1 MDPLF
6 LKQLL
11 KQNLENNPNQDLN
24 AQPNQNLNYF
34 LRGINPPRQPREG
47 INPPRK
53 LPPEFLF
60 LKKNGKPGENI
71 SNQPYLPPDAFD
83 PIKMPMKLPH
93 ERMPNEF
100 VPPMRRPQPPST
112 YVGEPFRGK
121 DQIQKPLP
129 ALPPKFGGI
138 RKLVGK

>member
-24 AQPNQNLNYF
+24 AQPNQNLNENPNYF
-34 LRGINPPRQPREG
+34 LKGINPPRD
-47 INPPRK
+47 PRK
-53 LPPEFLF
+53 LPTEFSSLIQ
-60 LKKNGKPGENI
+60 NGKSGGGI
-71 SNQPYLPPDAFD
+71 SNNPYLPPDVFD
-83 PIKMPMKLPH
+83 HPIRMPMPKPY
-93 ERMPNEF
+93 ERMPKEF

-112 YVGEPFRGK
+112 YVGKPFRGG
-121 DQIQKPLP
+121 DEIQKPLP